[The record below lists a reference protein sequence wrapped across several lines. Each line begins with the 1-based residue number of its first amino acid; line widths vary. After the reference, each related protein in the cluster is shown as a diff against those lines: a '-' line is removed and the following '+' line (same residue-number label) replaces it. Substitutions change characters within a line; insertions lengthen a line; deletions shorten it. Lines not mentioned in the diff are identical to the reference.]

1 MEGIFNTFF
10 QTTDLI
16 IDYFELTVCH
26 WTTRPTI
33 CSSFGGIIRGTIKSE
48 IPLHVLERDL
58 FLHAE
63 GEISTRQLVFHR
75 DLVLR
80 NADFRLNIGGYFS
93 HRTLDVKKVSL
104 TCQLIAHFL
113 LVGLRWQYLLHLFNA
128 LTLRLQH
135 VACSFE
141 G

>member
-16 IDYFELTVCH
+16 INYFELTVCH
-26 WTTRPTI
+26 WTTCPT
-33 CSSFGGIIRGTIKSE
+33 FGGIIRGTIKSE
-48 IPLHVLERDL
+48 IPLHVLEGDL

-63 GEISTRQLVFHR
+63 GEISTRQLVLHR

-80 NADFRLNIGGYFS
+80 NADFRLNIGGYFG
-93 HRTLDVKKVSL
+93 HRALDVKKVSL
-104 TCQLIAHFL
+104 TRQLIANFL

-128 LTLRLQH
+128 LALRLQH